1 MTHRVKE
8 ASFPASI
15 PYGRGLSP
23 LISGFEFYANLL
35 ISKCIRMALFATV
48 VNCDLCATPRTVLV
62 AVRLIHEQAVNT
74 ELLEGDDVV
83 LGAVQQ
89 LLELGLK

>member
-1 MTHRVKE
+1 
-8 ASFPASI
+8 
-15 PYGRGLSP
+15 
-23 LISGFEFYANLL
+23 
-35 ISKCIRMALFATV
+35 MALFATA

>member
-1 MTHRVKE
+1 MRT
-8 ASFPASI
+8 
-15 PYGRGLSP
+15 
-23 LISGFEFYANLL
+23 LL
-35 ISKCIRMALFATV
+35 ISKCIRMALFATA

-62 AVRLIHEQAVNT
+62 AVSLVHKQAVNA

-89 LLELGLK
+89 LLELRLKGLLRLFHGLYAETLTAAAL